1 MSVDVEDGVEFFNTI
16 VLQPHRK
23 LVTNQG
29 RGYHIRCRYRTE
41 EKTLVSNFDVEWVFF
56 AFFWIL
62 SFSQLFSV
70 INFPEFN
77 AFFICSGLGTNKP
90 LVATA
95 AMPSTSMKIY
105 RGESVDGRVAESVKI
120 GDPLTMVISI
130 GKFKRMKILEH
141 SLEVLRFFCHSDFAW
156 NQFLTS

>member
-1 MSVDVEDGVEFFNTI
+1 M
-16 VLQPHRK
+16 
-23 LVTNQG
+23 
-29 RGYHIRCRYRTE
+29 
-41 EKTLVSNFDVEWVFF
+41 
-56 AFFWIL
+56 
-62 SFSQLFSV
+62 LFSV

-77 AFFICSGLGTNKP
+77 AYFPPYSGLGTNKP

-130 GKFKRMKILEH
+130 GKFKKMKILEH
-141 SLEVLRFFCHSDFAW
+141 SLEILGSFCHFGQSRIVWQMSRIFRVSRDARLFGSGLARLCETCETLI
-156 NQFLTS
+156 FY